1 MCILPFFFSS
11 ISFFYFRFAFSIV
24 FPFSPS
30 YFFLLILLYPQSCD
44 PNPGSSRAL
53 RHRPSAP
60 PIAVAQPS
68 PRVPEAP
75 SFPPLLLPT
84 DPLFLHSF
92 RLCFEIPSSLLPPQ
106 ADVHGGWHARSP
118 RRRGWSSGGA
128 YPRDPVRHYT
138 PESLACPRRL
148 RGTVAGPSIWAAE
161 EEGHDE
167 SRAGAWWASGARR
180 AGGARDRATG
190 GDHLARERAGIQ
202 LCRRHPEPSPSVSIA
217 SGLLRGAA
225 RVKYAAGHLLLAPN
239 RRTPFRARA
248 TAGGTP
254 GKRRG
259 AVTGAGSLFGWLV
272 ADGWCWFVLR
282 EEYCWLVAAGCWWLV
297 RSERKYC
304 WLVADKP
311 SEQALGFFSSAPTFL
326 LQSQGSRGA
335 SPVEPFLGVSGGRL
349 VGLRPKQLPELLE
362 KPYQMHP

>member
-282 EEYCWLVAAGCWWLV
+282 ESTAGWWLISRANRLWV
-297 RSERKYC
+297 
-304 WLVADKP
+304 
-311 SEQALGFFSSAPTFL
+311 FSAPPRPSCSRVKVPEVL
-326 LQSQGSRGA
+326 LPWSRFWG
-335 SPVEPFLGVSGGRL
+335 FLGGVW
-349 VGLRPKQLPELLE
+349 
-362 KPYQMHP
+362 